1 MVRVAQQME
10 QQKFTV
16 PLLIGGATTSRKH
29 TAIKIAPAYS
39 QEVIHVLDASRA
51 VSVVSALMDPVKRV
65 ELATKNHEQQAEL
78 REMRAAQGTTL
89 VPLSQAIERRVRL
102 EFGPDECP
110 TPSFTGVR
118 RLERVSLGDIA
129 EYIDW
134 TFFFVAWELNGKF
147 PDILQHPERGA
158 AARELYEQGRKL
170 LDRIIAENL
179 LEARAVYGFWPAKS
193 VGEDIVLSHGSE
205 QVRLSMLRQQKVRTA
220 DEPCRSLVDFIAPE
234 AGSQPDFLGGFAVTA
249 GIGCDELARHFE
261 HQQDD
266 YSAIIVKS
274 LADRLAEALAEMLH
288 ERARRDWGYGVGEQ
302 LTKQDLTDERY
313 RGIRPAYGYPACPD
327 HTEKT
332 RLFDLLGARELGI
345 DLTETF
351 SMSPAASVSG
361 LYFGHPKARYF
372 NVGKLG
378 RDQIE
383 DYASRKG
390 WAVAEA
396 ERWLGPNLGY
406 EPHT

>member
-1 MVRVAQQME
+1 
-10 QQKFTV
+10 
-16 PLLIGGATTSRKH
+16 
-29 TAIKIAPAYS
+29 
-39 QEVIHVLDASRA
+39 
-51 VSVVSALMDPVKRV
+51 
-65 ELATKNHEQQAEL
+65 
-78 REMRAAQGTTL
+78 
-89 VPLSQAIERRVRL
+89 
-102 EFGPDECP
+102 
-110 TPSFTGVR
+110 
-118 RLERVSLGDIA
+118 
-129 EYIDW
+129 
-134 TFFFVAWELNGKF
+134 
-147 PDILQHPERGA
+147 
-158 AARELYEQGRKL
+158 
-170 LDRIIAENL
+170 
-179 LEARAVYGFWPAKS
+179 
-193 VGEDIVLSHGSE
+193 VGEDIVLSHGGE

-220 DEPCRSLVDFIAPE
+220 DEPCRSLADFIAPE
-234 AGSQPDFLGGFAVTA
+234 AASQPDFLGGFAVTA
-249 GIGCDELARHFE
+249 GIGCEELARHFE
-261 HQQDD
+261 RKQDD

-288 ERARRDWGYGVGEQ
+288 ERARRDWGYGNSER

-378 RDQIE
+378 RDQVE

-390 WAVAEA
+390 WTVAQA

-406 EPHT
+406 EPQT